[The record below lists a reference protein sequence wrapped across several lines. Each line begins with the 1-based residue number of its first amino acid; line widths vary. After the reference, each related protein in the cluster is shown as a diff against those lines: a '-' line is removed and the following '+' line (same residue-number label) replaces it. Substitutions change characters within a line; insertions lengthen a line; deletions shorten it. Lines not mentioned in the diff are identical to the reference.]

1 MSFSNVDHYISR
13 IFFRFMREHLS
24 VELLERY
31 INGHC
36 TDAEVALVK
45 QWYQSFEQEPGYTST
60 LSSSKQK
67 ELEEQIF
74 SRIVNNIAVEPA
86 AETPVKTSLI
96 SRVNTWQWVSGV
108 AAILLLAVTVGIYD
122 KVKTVNNVVAHKGP
136 QELLSVTNNS
146 NRIYKLILP
155 DSSSVWLNPHAQLQY
170 PKAFATAS
178 RMVSMSGECFF
189 EVTKNPKRPFVISSR
204 SIITKVWGTSFR
216 VRDNDQAT
224 DADVSVVTGKVSVS
238 VKTIKNINDASL
250 HINKGDVMIY
260 PHQKAVY
267 CGNDHTLKPASTPNE
282 RTLKIWDR
290 VDLAFDNMLLK
301 DIIPVLNTRYN
312 VNIIAANQK
321 LNRYMLNADFSG
333 FNLPDVLEA
342 LNKSLNI
349 DYEIKE
355 NTIELK

>member
-1 MSFSNVDHYISR
+1 
-13 IFFRFMREHLS
+13 MREHLS

-45 QWYQSFEQEPGYTST
+45 QWYQSFEQEPDYTST
-60 LSSSKQK
+60 LSASKQK

-74 SRIVNNIAVEPA
+74 NRIANNIVVEPA
-86 AETPVKTSLI
+86 AEKPVKTSAI
-96 SRVNTWQWVSGV
+96 SRINTWQWISGV
-108 AAILLLAVTVGIYD
+108 AAVLLLAVTVTIYNKA
-122 KVKTVNNVVAHKGP
+122 KVPNNTVADEAQH
-136 QELLSVTNNS
+136 ELLSVTNNS
-146 NRIYKLILP
+146 NRIYKLVLP
-155 DSSSVWLNPHAQLQY
+155 DSSSVWLNPHAELRY
-170 PKAFATAS
+170 PKVFAAAS
-178 RMVSMSGECFF
+178 RVVSMKGECFF
-189 EVTKNPKRPFVISSR
+189 EITKNPERPFIINSR

-216 VRDNDQAT
+216 VRDNDQNA

-238 VKTIKNINDASL
+238 VKTKQAVNNARL
-250 HINKGDVMIY
+250 MMAKGDVMLY
-260 PHQKAVY
+260 PHQNAVY
-267 CGNDHTLKPASTPNE
+267 CGNDHTLKPASVPNE
-282 RTLKIWDR
+282 RTMKIWDR

-312 VNIIAANQK
+312 THIVMTNEK
-321 LNRYMLNADFSG
+321 LNHYMLNADFSG

-349 DYEIKE
+349 DYELKN

>member
-1 MSFSNVDHYISR
+1 MK
-13 IFFRFMREHLS
+13 EHLS

-45 QWYQSFEQEPGYTST
+45 QWYQSFEREPGYTST
-60 LSSSKQK
+60 ISSAKQK

-74 SRIVNNIAVEPA
+74 SRIVNNIAIEPA
-86 AETPVKTSLI
+86 VETSVKTSVIRRL
-96 SRVNTWQWVSGV
+96 RTWQWVSGV
-108 AAILLLAVTVGIYD
+108 AAMLLLALTIGIYN
-122 KVKTVNNVVAHKGP
+122 KAKTGNNAAAHEGP

-146 NRIYKLILP
+146 NRIYKLVLP
-155 DSSSVWLNPHAQLQY
+155 DNSSVWLNPHAQLQY
-170 PKAFATAS
+170 PKVFAAAS
-178 RMVSMSGECFF
+178 RRVSMKGECFF
-189 EVTKNPKRPFVISSR
+189 EITKNPERPFIINSR

-216 VRDNDQAT
+216 VRDNDQNT

-238 VKTIKNINDASL
+238 LKTKQAVNNARL
-250 HINKGDVMIY
+250 VMAKGDVMLY

-267 CGNDHTLKPASTPNE
+267 CGNDHTLKPASIPNE

-312 VNIIAANQK
+312 VNIIAANEK

>member
-1 MSFSNVDHYISR
+1 
-13 IFFRFMREHLS
+13 MREHLS

-60 LSSSKQK
+60 LSTSKQK

-74 SRIVNNIAVEPA
+74 NRIANNIAIEPV
-86 AETPVKTSLI
+86 AEKPVKTSII
-96 SRVNTWQWVSGV
+96 SRINTWQWISGV
-108 AAILLLAVTVGIYD
+108 AAVLLLAVTVTIYN
-122 KVKTVNNVVAHKGP
+122 KAKILNNTVADEAQH
-136 QELLSVTNNS
+136 ELLSVTNNS
-146 NRIYKLILP
+146 NRIYKLVLP
-155 DSSSVWLNPHAQLQY
+155 DSSSVWLNPHAELRY
-170 PKAFATAS
+170 PKVFAAAS
-178 RMVSMSGECFF
+178 RMVSMKGECFF
-189 EVTKNPKRPFVISSR
+189 EITKNPERPFIINSR

-216 VRDNDQAT
+216 VRDNDQNA

-238 VKTIKNINDASL
+238 VKTKQAVNNARL
-250 HINKGDVMIY
+250 MMAKGDVMLY
-260 PHQKAVY
+260 PHQNVVY
-267 CGNDHTLKPASTPNE
+267 CGNDHTLKPTSVPNE

-312 VNIIAANQK
+312 THIVMINEK
-321 LNRYMLNADFSG
+321 LNHYMLNADFSG

-349 DYEIKE
+349 DYELKN